1 MLDTNN
7 SKIYHFS
14 DVENKKFR
22 KIVLDKMTKACDA
35 DAECDDGIGTLSEKQ
50 MHAAIKLFI
59 CPDESKHE
67 IKIQDSPLYIPK
79 EDNKKRKFVAD
90 VLDGST
96 IYEIQT
102 GSFAPLKEKFKWI
115 LDNTSYNIVL
125 IHPIPEKLFVS
136 YIEEDGSIGPR
147 RKSNRSR
154 KLKHIAGEL
163 YHIKEFI
170 SNPKFT
176 LVALMIE
183 ADQYRQRV
191 VKKKRVRSK
200 KYETIPSSLIR
211 AHIFSH
217 SDDYKIFLP
226 DSLTGEFTVKQ
237 FSSASGILGMDAY
250 SIVKLLCEL
259 GYICECGK
267 IGKAKSYKKVT
278 DDTTV
283 Q

>member
-1 MLDTNN
+1 MLDTKN
-7 SKIYHFS
+7 SKIYNFS

-22 KIVLDKMTKACDA
+22 KIVLDTMTKACDA

-59 CPDESKHE
+59 CPDESKQD
-67 IKIQDSPLYIPK
+67 IKIQDSALYIPN

-90 VLDGST
+90 VLDVST

-102 GSFAPLKEKFKWI
+102 GAFAPLKEKIKWI
-115 LDNTSYNIVL
+115 LDNTAYNIVL
-125 IHPIPEKLFVS
+125 IHPMPEQLYVS
-136 YIEEDGSIGPR
+136 YIEEDGSISQR

-154 KLKHIAGEL
+154 KLKHIVGEL

-170 SNPKFT
+170 NNPRFT
-176 LVALMIE
+176 LIALMIE

-191 VKKKRVRSK
+191 TSKRRVRSK

-211 AHIFSH
+211 AHIFSGA
-217 SDDYKIFLP
+217 DDYKIFLP
-226 DSLTGEFTVKQ
+226 ESLVGEFTVKQ
-237 FSSASGILGMDAY
+237 FSASSGILGMDAY

-259 GYICECGK
+259 GHICECGK
-267 IGKAKSYKKVT
+267 IGKAKAYKKVEC
-278 DDTTV
+278 DTTV

>member
-1 MLDTNN
+1 MLDTKN
-7 SKIYHFS
+7 SKIYNFS

-22 KIVLDKMTKACDA
+22 KIVLDTMTKACDV

-67 IKIQDSPLYIPK
+67 IKIQDSALYIPR

-102 GSFAPLKEKFKWI
+102 GAFAPLKEKIKWI
-115 LDNTSYNIVL
+115 LDNTAYNIVL
-125 IHPIPEKLFVS
+125 IHPMPEQLYVS
-136 YIEEDGSIGPR
+136 YIEEDGSIGQR

-154 KLKHIAGEL
+154 KLKHIVGEL

-170 SNPKFT
+170 NNPRFT
-176 LVALMIE
+176 LIALMIE
-183 ADQYRQRV
+183 ADQYRQKVTSKR
-191 VKKKRVRSK
+191 RVRTR

-211 AHIFSH
+211 AHIFSGA
-217 SDDYKIFLP
+217 DDYKIFLP
-226 DSLTGEFTVKQ
+226 ESLMGEFTVKQ
-237 FSSASGILGMDAY
+237 FSASSGILGMDAY

-259 GYICECGK
+259 GHICECGK
-267 IGKAKSYKKVT
+267 IGKAKAYKKVE